1 MTDSALAVFSASG
14 WTNREYYGD
23 ANILFEHDM
32 YVLFCFVLFC
42 FVLFCFVLFCFVLFC
57 FVLFCFYFI
66 FNYYYRNNLHMDGF
80 VRHLLLATLAEND
93 VALSAENL
101 KYS

>member
-32 YVLFCFVLFC
+32 YVCFVLFC

-57 FVLFCFYFI
+57 FVLFCFVFTLFLISITGIIYIWTGLYVIYFSQ
-66 FNYYYRNNLHMDGF
+66 L
-80 VRHLLLATLAEND
+80 
-93 VALSAENL
+93 
-101 KYS
+101 